1 MDQPLNIALYD
12 DVSAPMAKEV
22 LAALMANPGADV
34 MLRIN
39 SPGGEVTSGYAIAN
53 ALKSHAGRKVAVIEG
68 LCASAATF
76 PACACDEIH
85 MYPESLFMVHGPWG
99 EVSGGPDAMSTQ
111 GELLGKM
118 ADLCAVMYSRKS
130 GASESQ
136 VREWMARDT
145 WMTPADAVAAGFCDK
160 ILTDAAPPKVR
171 ADAQKYLARL
181 RPPKSKGIFKM
192 AMKDGM
198 FPENLAKKL
207 AGYGLGDDMSP
218 DMLRAAC
225 LHYLSKTEDGPM
237 DREEMMKAMATI
249 EKVEG
254 DQVQGERKDNPIT
267 TMQAKE
273 GDEEESSSDKGMKM
287 AAKLAKDVH
296 LNPAVMKLVDSLT
309 KDQSKMAKQLATL
322 RDAAKARE
330 VADYH
335 AFAKERVSKE
345 DADEYLALS
354 EGNVTMARALV
365 GKHPVKSAMGR
376 VTMGGKPLGAA
387 DVTATSAE
395 AAPMSGRHQ
404 LHGYALSKL
413 ARAQFKDKAPS
424 FDELRAA
431 QKNIAKTRP
440 DLWA

>member
-1 MDQPLNIALYD
+1 MEPLSIALYD
-12 DVSAPMAKEV
+12 DVSALMAKEV

-53 ALKSHAGRKVAVIEG
+53 ALKGHTGRKVAVIEG

-99 EVSGGPDAMSTQ
+99 EVSGGPEAMNTQ

-145 WMTPADAVAAGFCDK
+145 WMKPDEAMAAGFCDK
-160 ILTDAAPPKVR
+160 ILTDAAPPKAR
-171 ADAQKYLARL
+171 AAAQRYLARL
-181 RPPKSKGIFKM
+181 RPAKNKGTPKM
-192 AMKDGM
+192 AIKDGM

-218 DMLRAAC
+218 EMLRAAC
-225 LHYLSKTEDGPM
+225 LAYLAKTEEGPIE
-237 DREEMMKAMATI
+237 REEMMKAMAFI
-249 EKVEG
+249 EKVDG
-254 DQVQGERKDNPIT
+254 DTDPGDRSDNPVV

-273 GDEEESSSDKGMKM
+273 GDDEESSSDKGMKM
-287 AAKLAKDVH
+287 AAKLAKDAH
-296 LNPAVMKLVDSLT
+296 LSPAVQKLVDALT
-309 KDQSKMAKQLATL
+309 KDQTKMAKQVATL
-322 RDAAKARE
+322 EAAAKARE

-335 AFAKERVSKE
+335 AFAKGRVSKE

-376 VTMGGKPLGAA
+376 VTLGGKPIGAA
-387 DVTATSAE
+387 DATATSAE

-431 QKNIAKTRP
+431 QQTVAKTRP